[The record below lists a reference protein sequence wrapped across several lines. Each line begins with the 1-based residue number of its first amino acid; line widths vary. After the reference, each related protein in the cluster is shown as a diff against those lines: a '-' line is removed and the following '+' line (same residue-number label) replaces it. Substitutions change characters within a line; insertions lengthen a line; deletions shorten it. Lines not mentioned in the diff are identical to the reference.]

1 MFNPTLLTQID
12 ALKVRLD
19 RLRPLAPDLVDN
31 LREVYN
37 IRLTYHSNAI
47 EGNTLTQSETQ
58 IVIEKGITIGGK
70 PLKDHLEAINH
81 VEAIDFIR
89 DLAMDERAITEW
101 DIRQIHGL
109 VCKGDRGAGAYRTVN
124 VMAAGSNYRYPDAIM
139 VPELMQG
146 FSEWL
151 QSAPALHPTEIIAE
165 ARFELDV
172 PRQPIWSPVECLS
185 VSDCFT
191 SKLLAN
197 ADRYADPSV
206 HSRDL
211 IDLAFLRNERSI
223 PDLAIEKAEVA
234 YRVMIPLKA
243 ALSKFQADADLRFHC
258 YENLTISKAFRS
270 KLIDGIDLLAIDLG
284 LDKTSRTISES
295 GDELFPFM

>member
-1 MFNPTLLTQID
+1 MFNSILFPQID
-12 ALKVRLD
+12 ALKARLD
-19 RLRPLAPDLVDN
+19 RIRPLPPDLVDN

-89 DLAMDERAITEW
+89 NLAMDERAITEW
-101 DIRQIHGL
+101 AIRQIHGL

-146 FSEWL
+146 FGKWL
-151 QSAPALHPTEIIAE
+151 HSNLTLHPVEIATEIHYRLVTIHPFQDGNGRTARLLMNLSLLRSGYPIAVIKTE
-165 ARFELDV
+165 DRSAYIDAIVAWQSGGDNSALKET
-172 PRQPIWSPVECLS
+172 IAKCVESSLVEILS
-185 VSDCFT
+185 
-191 SKLLAN
+191 LAG
-197 ADRYADPSV
+197 
-206 HSRDL
+206 
-211 IDLAFLRNERSI
+211 E
-223 PDLAIEKAEVA
+223 
-234 YRVMIPLKA
+234 
-243 ALSKFQADADLRFHC
+243 
-258 YENLTISKAFRS
+258 
-270 KLIDGIDLLAIDLG
+270 G
-284 LDKTSRTISES
+284 L
-295 GDELFPFM
+295 

>member
-1 MFNPTLLTQID
+1 MMFNLTLLTQID
-12 ALKVRLD
+12 ALKARLD
-19 RLRPLAPDLVDN
+19 RLRPLPPDLVDN

-89 DLAMDERAITEW
+89 DLAMDERAIIEW

-109 VCKGDRGAGAYRTVN
+109 VCKGDRGAGAYRSVN

-146 FSEWL
+146 FGDWL
-151 QSAPALHPTEIIAE
+151 HSNPALHPVEIATEIHYRLVTIHPFQDGNGRTARLLMNLSLLRSGYPIAVIKTE
-165 ARFELDV
+165 DRSAYIDAIVAWQSGGDNSALNET
-172 PRQPIWSPVECLS
+172 IAKCVESSLVEILS
-185 VSDCFT
+185 
-191 SKLLAN
+191 LAG
-197 ADRYADPSV
+197 
-206 HSRDL
+206 
-211 IDLAFLRNERSI
+211 E
-223 PDLAIEKAEVA
+223 EV
-234 YRVMIPLKA
+234 
-243 ALSKFQADADLRFHC
+243 
-258 YENLTISKAFRS
+258 
-270 KLIDGIDLLAIDLG
+270 
-284 LDKTSRTISES
+284 
-295 GDELFPFM
+295 